1 MKKLTRKLFLSV
13 AALAV
18 CATTLVST
26 TFAWYVSNSE
36 ASVDKITGS
45 TAGTDVSG
53 NLLVAK
59 DKDGAPD
66 AFTQHL
72 SLDVTLAAAE
82 ALNPVT
88 KATAEDAENSIAVGD
103 WVDKDGNKVT
113 TGTAMTFSF
122 WIMSTKDQTVNV
134 SYLATNTTAADA
146 LKTQRAYTST
156 GAPVS
161 QGADFTIDAVN
172 ALRMQVVTTEATPV
186 TKTLAFDATHQGEA
200 TAADA
205 FTANTTGDANTY
217 YYQLLGTT
225 PYGCNETTG
234 ASVAAPTDTWETL
247 SLVADTAV
255 KLTFTVWLEGTDA
268 DCFDSCISQTFDFQF
283 NFEVAGA

>member
-88 KATAEDAENSIAVGD
+88 KATAEDTENSIAVGD

-161 QGADFTIDAVN
+161 QGEDFTIDAVN

-186 TKTLAFDATHQGEA
+186 TKTLAFDTAHQGTA